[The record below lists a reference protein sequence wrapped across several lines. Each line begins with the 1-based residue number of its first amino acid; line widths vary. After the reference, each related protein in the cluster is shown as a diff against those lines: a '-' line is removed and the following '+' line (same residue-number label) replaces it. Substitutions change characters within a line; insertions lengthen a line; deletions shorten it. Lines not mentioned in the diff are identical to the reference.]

1 MENYCSLSTRT
12 KPNVD
17 RAMKSFI
24 EMLDE
29 DQDYLPAVLGMAT
42 GFMIEKNQ
50 HKARNLLK
58 RVGKMERSK
67 HDGEDFEKANLLLAK
82 FYIDKVCTQVPICL
96 SDELMYIS

>member
-82 FYIDKVCTQVPICL
+82 FYIDKVGMQVPICL
-96 SDELMYIS
+96 SDE